1 VPAPRRLPLLLTLTL
16 LLGTALAHADPAPEN
31 SEYSDYELD
40 MIDAALKK
48 FRGAPE
54 PLPEGKTIESIEI
67 VALDVFDERDPVPD
81 FFNVFHV
88 TSRDYVLRRELLFD
102 EGERYQK
109 ARIEESARNLR
120 EIRQLSLVLIVPMKG
135 SRPDTVRVVLITK
148 DVWSLR
154 LNSNFELA
162 GDELTYLLLNPSE
175 ENLLG
180 THTSIGAVFILEPDT
195 YSGGFVLRHPRVAG
209 SRIET
214 RAAANIVWNRDTG
227 EDEGSFGFFYYGQP
241 LYSIETEWAW
251 VSALTWSTA
260 IARRFIGLTLRRY
273 DGRPRAERI
282 VTPAC
287 PQGDPRCIPYTYHA
301 ERQLAEYQVTRSFG
315 RAYKRDI
322 SVGVEANRRAYR
334 SEDLS
339 GYDPAAAAAF
349 VNNAIPISD
358 TLLSPFLQVRSY
370 ESRYLSVLDFN
381 TLGLQEDYRLGH
393 EVILRGYTAAEAVGS
408 TRDMIGT
415 FAALSYTLPLG
426 NGLARAVGVS
436 VIEYDLQGRND
447 ASAELGLRLVT
458 PRLGFG
464 RFVYDGAVFNRYY
477 DYLNRE
483 VSIGGDTR
491 LRGYPPEEFLGK
503 DMVASNVEFRSRSIE
518 ILSAHCGV
526 AAFYDA
532 GDAFDGFDN
541 LELKHGIGLGLRIV
555 FTQANRAVFRADWGF
570 PLSAGYATF
579 PGAVFVTFAQAF
591 GMPQLT
597 PPSITSTFVE
607 PLQ

>member
-1 VPAPRRLPLLLTLTL
+1 
-16 LLGTALAHADPAPEN
+16 
-31 SEYSDYELD
+31 
-40 MIDAALKK
+40 MIEAAMKK
-48 FRGAPE
+48 YRGEPE
-54 PLPEGKTIESIEI
+54 PHPEGKTIESVEI
-67 VALDVFDERDPVPD
+67 MALDVFDERDPVPD

-88 TSRDYVLRRELLFD
+88 TSHDYVLRRELLF
-102 EGERYQK
+102 ETGQRYD
-109 ARIEESARNLR
+109 RDRVEESARNLR
-120 EIRQLSLVLIVPMKG
+120 DIPQLSLVLIVPMQG

-175 ENLLG
+175 ENLFG
-180 THTSIGAVFILEPDT
+180 THTSIGGIFILEPDV
-195 YSGGFVLRHPRVAG
+195 YSTGLVFRHPRVGG

-214 RAAANIVWNRDTG
+214 KARADIVWNRDSG
-227 EDEGSFGFFYYGQP
+227 DAEGSYGYFFYGQP
-241 LYSIETEWAW
+241 LYSVETEWAW
-251 VSALTWSTA
+251 SSAAVFSTGVT
-260 IARRFIGLTLRRY
+260 RRFIGLTLRRF

-282 VTPAC
+282 AAPSCPPA
-287 PQGDPRCIPYTYHA
+287 DPRCIPYVYDSD
-301 ERQLAEYQVTRSFG
+301 RQLASYEVTRSFG
-315 RAYKRDI
+315 RAIKRDVSI
-322 SVGVEANRRAYR
+322 GLEADRRAYR
-334 SEDLS
+334 TGDLS

-349 VNNAIPISD
+349 VRTAVPISD
-358 TLLSPFLQVRSY
+358 TVLGPFVQLRTY
-370 ESRYLSVLDFN
+370 ESRYMSVLDFN

-393 EVILRGYTAAEAVGS
+393 EVILRGYAAAESVGS

-426 NGLARAVGVS
+426 NGLARALGIS
-436 VIEYDLQGRND
+436 VIEYELHGRHD
-447 ASAELGLRLVT
+447 AAAELGLRVVT

-464 RFVYDGAVFNRYY
+464 RFVYDGILFNRYQ

-483 VSIGGDTR
+483 VALGGDSR

-503 DMVASNVEFRSRSIE
+503 DAVASNVEFRTRSIE
-518 ILSAHCGV
+518 ILSAHCGL

-555 FTQANRAVFRADWGF
+555 FPQANRVVLRADWGF

-579 PGAVFVTFAQAF
+579 PGAAFVTFGQAF
-591 GMPQLT
+591 TMPQLA
-597 PPSITSTFVE
+597 PPSLTSTFVE
-607 PLQ
+607 AAQ